1 MSIANINL
9 STGAKTMLLSTGSLN
24 SIFTTG
30 CIRVYSG
37 APPASADDAI
47 TGSLLGTISTGGLTF
62 TPGSATNG
70 LLFETPAVLGVL
82 SKKTADSWKLAG
94 SAIGSAGWA
103 RFVGNAVDSGASS
116 TSLPRMDFDVGTTS
130 GVLQLTST
138 ATTVGSI
145 TSIDSFSISLATQ

>member
-1 MSIANINL
+1 
-9 STGAKTMLLSTGSLN
+9 MLLSTGSLN

-37 APPASADDAI
+37 ARPATADDAPSG
-47 TGSLLGTISTGGLTF
+47 TLLGTISTGGATF
-62 TPGSATNG
+62 TPGSPTAG

-130 GVLQLTST
+130 GVLQLTSISVT
-138 ATTVGSI
+138 ATSI
-145 TSIDSFSISLATQ
+145 TTVDTFTIALATQ

>member
-30 CIRVYSG
+30 CIRAFSG
-37 APPASADDAI
+37 SKPADADSAQ
-47 TGSLLGTISTGGLTF
+47 TGTLLGTITKDAGDFVSGSPTNGLTF
-62 TPGSATNG
+62 TS
-70 LLFETPAVLGVL
+70 PAVLGVL
-82 SKKTADSWKLAG
+82 SKSSDNWKLKG
-94 SAIGSAGWA
+94 SAVGQIGYA
-103 RFVGNAVDSGASS
+103 RFVGNATDAGGAS

-138 ATTVGSI
+138 ATAVNSLTTVDTFTI
-145 TSIDSFSISLATQ
+145 ALATQ